1 MRTEQ
6 VKIRET
12 LKERNV
18 TILRGIGIILERLRK
33 RHLEIHFG
41 FVVNFISLFSV
52 IGLSL
57 Y

>member
-18 TILRGIGIILERLRK
+18 TILKGIGIILVRLRK
-33 RHLEIHFG
+33 RRLENLG
-41 FVVNFISLFSV
+41 FVVNFISPFLV
-52 IGLSL
+52 SL
-57 Y
+57 VYH

>member
-18 TILRGIGIILERLRK
+18 TILKGIGIILEHLRK
-33 RHLEIHFG
+33 RHLEIHLG
-41 FVVNFISLFSV
+41 FVVDSISSSIV
-52 IGLSL
+52 SL
-57 Y
+57 VYH